1 MNAKF
6 KLPARRSLVPIL
18 IGLVAISL
26 TTLIP
31 STSAESAAPAEKSID
46 APNGLKIHVKMI
58 GPVTQT
64 TDLQVICVL
73 KHNPAPGG
81 DIYKEAMA
89 DLNDKLGGIISSL
102 RERGEFAGEAGETLL
117 FTPPANTIA
126 AKRVLLIGVGEEST
140 LTLATLRLAGRI
152 IARESIRL
160 GVAHVSFAP
169 TLRDQG
175 STRIDVGDGDAAVS
189 EQLILACD
197 TERRLQDQGLTPKAN
212 LVDFTI
218 EAGSKYFDS
227 ASQKVTN
234 AVASAAA
241 QIATRNPRRYSAATM
256 K

>member
-1 MNAKF
+1 MNA
-6 KLPARRSLVPIL
+6 KLPARRSLSPIL

-26 TTLIP
+26 TTLKA
-31 STSAESAAPAEKSID
+31 STSAEPAATAEKSID

-64 TDLQVICVL
+64 TDLQIICVL

-102 RERGEFAGEAGETLL
+102 RERGEFMGDIGETLL
-117 FTPPANTIA
+117 FTSPANTIA
-126 AKRVLLIGVGEEST
+126 PKRVLLIGVGEEST
-140 LTLATLRLAGRI
+140 LTLDTLRLTGRI
-152 IARESIRL
+152 IAHESIRL

-197 TERRLQDQGLTPKAN
+197 TEYRLQDQGLAPKAN
-212 LVDFTI
+212 LADFTI
-218 EAGSKYFDS
+218 EAGPKYFDG
-227 ASQKVTN
+227 ASQKVTK
-234 AVASAAA
+234 AAASATA
-241 QIATRNPRRYSAATM
+241 QIAERNQMLYRATRM